1 MFLKETNNRLRIVDF
16 DSNETVKS
24 LDPGVYNLDIDVHE
38 SLFGKTVEM
47 FVEPNNSFKKGKL
60 VNVGIYQTVNSF
72 IDNFFSKEGKEVRH
86 EMGLQNRFG
95 AMFKGL
101 PGTGKTFLAGMVA
114 EKLVKQENAICLLTT
129 NFSQIDF
136 PKLTDTIRKNGDPNQ
151 LLVFILDE
159 FEKDYKNCNEKELL
173 GFLDGVNSRDNIVV
187 LTTANTITKLPD
199 TLLDRPG
206 RFGLVID
213 FGIQNQ
219 EVLETL
225 VDGLIPDKYKSILP
239 VKIAVEIIQNIP
251 DLTVDKLKSIVNDCL
266 VNVLKNKDI
275 YEVAKALNSNIV
287 YNKKTLEKD
296 NIISIPVGERIDVD
310 RLQSLIWDIEE
321 GDVKVSKNDTLS
333 LEQFINFMG
342 LKYKI
347 NVKKPN
353 KALPQ
358 KIKDDA
364 QEVRPISEQ
373 SFNVTISE
381 EALEKM
387 TGLSL

>member
-187 LTTANTITKLPD
+187 LTTANAITKLPD

>member
-187 LTTANTITKLPD
+187 LTTANAITKLPD

-296 NIISIPVGERIDVD
+296 NIISIPIGERIDVD

-333 LEQFINFMG
+333 LVQFINFMG

>member
-296 NIISIPVGERIDVD
+296 NIISIPIGERIDVD
-310 RLQSLIWDIEE
+310 RLQSLVWDIEE

>member
-24 LDPGVYNLDIDVHE
+24 LDPGVYNLDIVVHE

-47 FVEPNNSFKKGKL
+47 FVEPNNFFKKGKL

-187 LTTANTITKLPD
+187 LTTANAITKLPD

>member
-187 LTTANTITKLPD
+187 LTTANAITKLPD

-310 RLQSLIWDIEE
+310 RLQSLVWDIEE

>member
-187 LTTANTITKLPD
+187 LTTANAITKLPD

-333 LEQFINFMG
+333 LVQFINFMG